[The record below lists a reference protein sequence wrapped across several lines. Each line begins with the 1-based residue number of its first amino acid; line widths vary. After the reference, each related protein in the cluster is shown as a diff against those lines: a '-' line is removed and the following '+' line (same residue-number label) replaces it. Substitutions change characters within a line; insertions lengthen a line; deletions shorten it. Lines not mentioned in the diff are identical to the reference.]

1 LPSRIEAK
9 NILITVDQGLQVS
22 SSPDTKSSSW
32 LRSRWPFGRPVQTDG
47 AENEGASPPAT
58 GEDDGRESEISKQQ
72 KPEKA
77 SWNLEAG
84 AQIAE
89 GRSVLKR
96 LSGGNRYEVFL
107 TWDDRLFA
115 ITVTKIL
122 RPDQAEDAHALGE
135 LRREVEVLNSLAHP
149 CLVRCFDAALDG
161 PYPHVMLEH
170 LEGPTL
176 RSLIKQQT
184 TIPLDQ
190 LLPLALHVAAVLQYM
205 ANERFVHLDVKPSN
219 IVMGVP
225 PRLIDLSIAQSFES
239 AAGLRHSIGTDPYM
253 PPEQCDPLAHPGGVG
268 HAADVWGLGATLY
281 HAVTGEKPFTRGE
294 AGSKDRTLRFPQ
306 LVEEPKPLPRYVPQ
320 PLQELISSMLS
331 KNSAERPTAS
341 DVAGALEPLVALITP
356 RLKASRRGIHVR

>member
-1 LPSRIEAK
+1 VLSWR
-9 NILITVDQGLQVS
+9 VG
-22 SSPDTKSSSW
+22 KSSSW
-32 LRSRWPFGRPVQTDG
+32 LRDRWQSARPVQPEGVVERQGSAADESG
-47 AENEGASPPAT
+47 AGRPEVGKPQ
-58 GEDDGRESEISKQQ
+58 ED
-72 KPEKA
+72 EKA

-89 GRSVLKR
+89 GRSILKR

-122 RPDQAEDAHALGE
+122 RPDQAEDEHALGE
-135 LRREVEVLNSLAHP
+135 LRREVEVLRHLAHP
-149 CLVRCFDAALDG
+149 CLVRCFDAVLDS

-176 RSLIKQQT
+176 RRLIKQQT
-184 TIPLDQ
+184 TIPLEQ

-205 ANERFVHLDVKPSN
+205 ANEGFVHLDVKPSN

-239 AAGLRHSIGTDPYM
+239 AALLRHSIGTDPYM
-253 PPEQCDPLAHPGGVG
+253 PPEQCDPAAHPGQVG
-268 HAADVWGLGATLY
+268 HAADVWGLGATLF
-281 HAVTGEKPFTRGE
+281 HALTGEKPFPHGVAR
-294 AGSKDRTLRFPQ
+294 SKDRTLRFPQ
-306 LVEEPKPLPRYVPQ
+306 LVMEPKPLPGHVPE
-320 PLQELISSMLS
+320 PLQELISSMLA
-331 KNSAERPTAS
+331 KDPAGRPAAS
-341 DVAGALEPLVALITP
+341 DVASALEPLVALISP

>member
-1 LPSRIEAK
+1 
-9 NILITVDQGLQVS
+9 VS
-22 SSPDTKSSSW
+22 SSPATKNPSW
-32 LRSRWPFGRPVQTDG
+32 LRGRWPFGRSVQAGDVVNDGVPV
-47 AENEGASPPAT
+47 PAA
-58 GEDDGRESEISKQQ
+58 DDGGRPEAESGKQQ
-72 KPEKA
+72 NPDKA

-89 GRSVLKR
+89 GRSILKR

-122 RPDQAEDAHALGE
+122 RPDQAGDAHALDE
-135 LRREVEVLNSLAHP
+135 LRREVEVLQSLAHP
-149 CLVRCFDAALDG
+149 CLVRCFDAVLDG
-161 PYPHVMLEH
+161 AYPHVMLEH

-176 RSLIKQQT
+176 RRLIKQQT

-205 ANERFVHLDVKPSN
+205 ANEQFVHLDVKPSN

-239 AAGLRHSIGTDPYM
+239 AALLRHSLGTDPYM
-253 PPEQCDPLAHPGGVG
+253 PPEQCDPAAHPGGVG
-268 HAADVWGLGATLY
+268 PAADVWGLGATLY
-281 HAVTGEKPFTRGE
+281 HAVTGERPFSRGD
-294 AGSKDRTLRFPQ
+294 AKSKDRTLRFPQ
-306 LVEEPKPLPRYVPQ
+306 LVEEMKPLPRYVSPA
-320 PLQELISSMLS
+320 LQELISSMLA
-331 KNSAERPTAS
+331 KNSAERPAAS
-341 DVAGALEPLVALITP
+341 DVASALEPLVASISP

>member
-1 LPSRIEAK
+1 M
-9 NILITVDQGLQVS
+9 S
-22 SSPDTKSSSW
+22 SSPVTKSSSW
-32 LRSRWPFGRPVQTDG
+32 LRGRWPFGRAVQKSGAGSDG
-47 AENEGASPPAT
+47 ASLPAT
-58 GEDDGRESEISKQQ
+58 GEGGQQESEFSKEQ
-72 KPEKA
+72 KSEKE

-122 RPDQAEDAHALGE
+122 RPDQAEDAHSLDE
-135 LRREVEVLNSLAHP
+135 LRREVEVLRRLAHP
-149 CLVRCFDAALDG
+149 CLVRCFDAVLDG

-176 RSLIKQQT
+176 RRLIKQQT

-205 ANERFVHLDVKPSN
+205 ANEGFVHLDVKPSN

-239 AAGLRHSIGTDPYM
+239 AAQLRHSIGTDPYM
-253 PPEQCDPLAHPGGVG
+253 PPEQCDPAAHPGGVG

-281 HAVTGEKPFTRGE
+281 HAVTGEIPFTRGD
-294 AGSKDRTLRFPQ
+294 AKSKDRTLRFPQ
-306 LVEEPKPLPRYVPQ
+306 LVEEPKPLPRYVP
-320 PLQELISSMLS
+320 PALQELISSMLA
-331 KNSAERPTAS
+331 KNSAERPAAS
-341 DVAGALEPLVALITP
+341 DVAGALEPLVASISP
-356 RLKASRRGIHVR
+356 RLRASRRGIHVR

>member
-1 LPSRIEAK
+1 
-9 NILITVDQGLQVS
+9 VS
-22 SSPDTKSSSW
+22 SSPVIKSSSW

-47 AENEGASPPAT
+47 GESEGASSPAA
-58 GEDDGRESEISKQQ
+58 GEVDEPGAASAEQPKD
-72 KPEKA
+72 EKA

-89 GRSVLKR
+89 GRSILKR

-135 LRREVEVLNSLAHP
+135 LRREVEVLRSLAHP
-149 CLVRCFDAALDG
+149 CLVRCFDAVLDG

-176 RSLIKQQT
+176 RRLIKQQT

-205 ANERFVHLDVKPSN
+205 ANEGFVHLDVKPSN

-253 PPEQCDPLAHPGGVG
+253 PPEQCDPTAWPGAVG

-281 HAVTGEKPFTRGE
+281 HATTGEKPFPRGV
-294 AGSKDRTLRFPQ
+294 AGSSDRTLRFPQ
-306 LVEEPKPLPRYVPQ
+306 LVSEPKPLPGHVPQ
-320 PLQELISSMLS
+320 PLQELISSML
-331 KNSAERPTAS
+331 AHDPGERPAAS
-341 DVAGALEPLVALITP
+341 DVAVALEPLVASISP